1 MCGSLTHTTHI
12 LHKLLLGTLGG
23 MLLSARNILRRDI
36 LLLDGHPY
44 IRRLVNDLSNL

>member
-1 MCGSLTHTTHI
+1 MCGSLTHTPHI
-12 LHKLLLGTLGG
+12 LHNLLCTLGG

-36 LLLDGHPY
+36 LLLDGRPY